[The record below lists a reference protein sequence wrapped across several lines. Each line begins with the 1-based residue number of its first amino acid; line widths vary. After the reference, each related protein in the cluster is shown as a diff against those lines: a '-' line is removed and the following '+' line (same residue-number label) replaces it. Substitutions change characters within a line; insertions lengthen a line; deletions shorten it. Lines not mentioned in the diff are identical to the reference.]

1 MPKPTETESSN
12 TFRDEKGRFLTD
24 NGGGPGRPKSS
35 RNRLANGF
43 LDELNRQ
50 FQEHGAE
57 AIAKVR
63 QRSPEVFCKLIAN
76 LLPRELLVAALNV
89 NATISPQEIESA
101 QGWLAAY
108 RFARDRIGAPLIEAE
123 LDHVEEGAIVTD
135 DHDD

>member
-1 MPKPTETESSN
+1 MSDTSIIAQ
-12 TFRDEKGRFLTD
+12 RDKKGRFLTD

-35 RNRLANGF
+35 KNRLANGF

-76 LLPRELLVAALNV
+76 LLPRELLVAALNI
-89 NATISPQEIESA
+89 NAVVDPQEIENA

-108 RFARDRIGAPLIEAE
+108 RFARDRIGAPVIEAE
-123 LDHVEEGAIVTD
+123 PLNHIEEDALEADGWRAD
-135 DHDD
+135 DD